1 MSAAGK
7 RGGLFI
13 TLEGPEGSG
22 KSTQAERLSA
32 SLGERGFTVFATR
45 EPGGTPLGD
54 ELRELLLRRPDL
66 QITAWPEAMLF
77 SAARAQLVRDVI
89 RPQLERVDI
98 VICDRFSDS
107 TLAYQ
112 GWGRG
117 LDRDLLAR
125 LQQAATE
132 GLQPDLTLLL
142 DLAAEAGLKRVTREK
157 RDRLDRE
164 TIAFHS
170 RVRSGYRELAQA
182 QPGRWRLVDANRE
195 PAAVAGEILAVC
207 LSALAAS
214 GRRASARRSA

>member
-32 SLGERGFTVFATR
+32 SLNELGFTVFATR

-54 ELRELLLRRPDL
+54 QLRELLLRRSDL
-66 QITAWPEAMLF
+66 EITAWSEALLF

-89 RPQLERVDI
+89 RPRLERLDV

-117 LDRDLLAR
+117 LDRDLLAS

-132 GLQPDLTLLL
+132 GLEPDLTLLL
-142 DLAAEAGLKRVTREK
+142 DLPAEEGLGRVTRDK

-170 RVRSGYRELAQA
+170 RVRSGYLAMAQA
-182 QPGRWRLVDANRE
+182 QPGRWRRVDAGRE
-195 PAAVAGEILAVC
+195 PAAVAEEILAIC
-207 LSALAAS
+207 LSALAGA

>member
-32 SLGERGFTVFATR
+32 SLNERGFTVFVTR

-54 ELRELLLRRPDL
+54 ELRELLLRRSDL
-66 QITAWPEAMLF
+66 EITAWSEALLF
-77 SAARAQLVRDVI
+77 SAARAQLLRDVI
-89 RPQLERVDI
+89 RPQLERVD
-98 VICDRFSDS
+98 VVVCDRFSDS

-125 LQQAATE
+125 LQEAATE
-132 GLQPDLTLLL
+132 GLEPDLTLLL
-142 DLAAEAGLKRVTREK
+142 DLPAEEGLERVTRAK

-170 RVRSGYRELAQA
+170 RVRSGYLAMAQA
-182 QPGRWRLVDANRE
+182 QPGRWRRVDAGRDA
-195 PAAVAGEILAVC
+195 AAVAEEILAIC
-207 LSALAAS
+207 LNALAAA

>member
-7 RGGLFI
+7 PGGLFI

-32 SLGERGFTVFATR
+32 SLTELGFTVYSTR
-45 EPGGTPLGD
+45 EPGGTTLGD
-54 ELRELLLRRPDL
+54 ELRQLLLRRDDL
-66 QITAWPEAMLF
+66 QITAWAEALLF

-89 RPQLERVDI
+89 RPQLERVDV

-117 LDRDLLAR
+117 LDRELLAR
-125 LQQAATE
+125 LQEAATQ
-132 GLQPDLTLLL
+132 GLMPDLTLLL
-142 DLAAEAGLKRVTREK
+142 DLPAGEGLKRVTRDK

-164 TIAFHS
+164 TVAFHS
-170 RVRSGYRELAQA
+170 RVRSGYRALAEA
-182 QPGRWRLVDANRE
+182 QPGRWRRVDAARE
-195 PAAVAGEILAVC
+195 ASVVADEILAHC
-207 LSALAAS
+207 RSALAAA

>member
-32 SLGERGFTVFATR
+32 SLNERGFTVFVTR

-54 ELRELLLRRPDL
+54 ELRELLLRRSDL
-66 QITAWPEAMLF
+66 EITAWSEALLF
-77 SAARAQLVRDVI
+77 SAARAQLLRDVI
-89 RPQLERVDI
+89 RPQLERVDV

-125 LQQAATE
+125 LQEAATE
-132 GLQPDLTLLL
+132 GLEPDLTLLL
-142 DLAAEAGLKRVTREK
+142 DLPAEEGLERVTRAK

-170 RVRSGYRELAQA
+170 RVRSGYLAMAQA
-182 QPGRWRLVDANRE
+182 QPGRWRRVDAGRD
-195 PAAVAGEILAVC
+195 PAAVAEEILAIC
-207 LSALAAS
+207 LSALSAA